1 MHFINMRLID
11 RYILIKNK
19 YPNYIVLIKCG
30 NFYNTFYNDAL
41 YINKRFGYKLIN
53 NKFGFPIGVLDK
65 INLCKYI
72 LVDNLS
78 IRMIKQLN

>member
-30 NFYNTFYNDAL
+30 SFYNTFYNDAL
-41 YINKRFGYKLIN
+41 HINKRFGYKLIN
-53 NKFGFPIGVLDK
+53 NKVGFPIGVLDK